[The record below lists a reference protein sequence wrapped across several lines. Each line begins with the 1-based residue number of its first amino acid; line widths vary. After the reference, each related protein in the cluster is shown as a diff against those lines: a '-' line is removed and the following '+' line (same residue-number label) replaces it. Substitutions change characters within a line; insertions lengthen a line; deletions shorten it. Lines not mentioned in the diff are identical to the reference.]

1 MSIFRGQKLRNMS
14 QSIVFMVSLLF
25 LCMQI
30 KAPMGT
36 IKYNNC
42 TIDNR
47 TIRVFKSQIQYNSTI
62 AVVQFVPFL
71 KFESRLFAVKLPI
84 LWVLEP
90 KNLIYL
96 IFGRVKAFAR

>member
-1 MSIFRGQKLRNMS
+1 MTKNHVKRGSGTPVIQKTGV
-14 QSIVFMVSLLF
+14 QT
-25 LCMQI
+25 